1 MNYRD
6 RQPQPIEIA
15 DDPVD
20 QHLAHIA
27 EVSRNARGAWF
38 GLLAA
43 LVYVTVTLLGHEDA
57 DFFAFGAATTLPIF
71 NIDVPPE
78 AFFTAAP
85 ILVSAL
91 YIYLHLYLQNL
102 WEALADAEPRAKGA
116 PLSQKVFPTLMSAAA
131 LWYRQRARQDGSEHG
146 RAMGGLTFAINL
158 LLIWVFGWGVL
169 AGLWIRSMPAHIEWI
184 TLLCG
189 ACFGLA
195 FCISLIGAR
204 AARRLLK
211 GQPVR
216 HWKWP
221 WINLPASLA
230 TLALTGWLSWET
242 TEGGFMLEGDP
253 LLMPAY
259 LVEKELTVKPADWV
273 DFETWI
279 EDFEIQ
285 WRRDHGVALS
295 KHKLAD
301 LDEDLHQRMMK
312 DAWIRWGYR
321 TEALQNRSL
330 QGYDLRRANMHG
342 AFLAGADLRSARI
355 EGADLGFARLEGADL
370 KRAGM
375 EGASLFEARLEGA
388 DLRNARMEG
397 AGLGFA
403 RMAGANL
410 IGADL
415 KFTNLRDWSIARAS
429 LRSVDFT
436 GAEHFTQEA
445 LNSAFGDEETVL
457 PEGLNRPCHWS
468 GVASLGLGNPAE
480 WDVRKDTAYQA
491 WIADLD
497 AGRDPCAED
506 EN

>member
-102 WEALADAEPRAKGA
+102 WEALAEAEPRAKGA

-131 LWYRQRARQDGSEHG
+131 LWYHQRARQDGSEHG

-158 LLIWVFGWGVL
+158 LLIWVFGWVVL

-184 TLLCG
+184 TFLSG
-189 ACFGLA
+189 ACLMA
-195 FCISLIGAR
+195 SLMVGGIGFSAAR
-204 AARRLLK
+204 AVLAE
-211 GQPVR
+211 QPRNSPTLWLSNSANV
-216 HWKWP
+216 
-221 WINLPASLA
+221 IVLA
-230 TLALTGWLSWET
+230 TLLGGTSFAR
-242 TEGGFMLEGDP
+242 TEGGGPFGDQF
-253 LLMPAY
+253 LASAY
-259 LVEKELTVKPADWV
+259 LVEKELTVKPPDWV

-279 EDFEIQ
+279 EDFEIK

-295 KHKLAD
+295 GETLKETD
-301 LDEDLHQRMMK
+301 PELHAAMME
-312 DAWIRWGYR
+312 DAWERWAYR
-321 TEALQNRSL
+321 TDALQNRSL
-330 QGYDLRRANMHG
+330 QGYDLRRSNMEG
-342 AFLAGADLRSARI
+342 AFLAGADLRDAKLDGANLAEASLQ
-355 EGADLGFARLEGADL
+355 GADLSCRLIFDL
-370 KRAGM
+370 MPDGIC
-375 EGASLFEARLEGA
+375 AS
-388 DLRNARMEG
+388 
-397 AGLGFA
+397 
-403 RMAGANL
+403 
-410 IGADL
+410 
-415 KFTNLRDWSIARAS
+415 
-429 LRSVDFT
+429 
-436 GAEHFTQEA
+436 
-445 LNSAFGDEETVL
+445 
-457 PEGLNRPCHWS
+457 
-468 GVASLGLGNPAE
+468 
-480 WDVRKDTAYQA
+480 
-491 WIADLD
+491 
-497 AGRDPCAED
+497 
-506 EN
+506 